1 MALSK
6 EEIRKTYGSETLGIP
21 EKIKKVLLS
30 PSEFFNA
37 VKGEEGFKNA
47 FVYIALISI
56 VSIAL
61 NYFLSSQYSAM
72 LARFGLPSALG
83 IAIILV
89 IWLFGL
95 IFSFIAVGFF
105 HIFVYLLG
113 GKEGFTNTY
122 KAFAYAS
129 TPSSLLG
136 WIPFIGIIFSLWSL
150 YLEIKG
156 ISVLQNMGMG
166 RALAVILIPIAIIA
180 IIIFLLFYA
189 LIMSILNPVAVVE

>member
-6 EEIRKTYGSETLGIP
+6 EEIRKAYGSEKLGIP

-37 VKGEEGFKNA
+37 VKSEEGFKNA
-47 FVYIALISI
+47 FAYLALISI
-56 VSIAL
+56 VSVAL
-61 NYFLSSQYSAM
+61 NYFISSQYRVM
-72 LARFGLPSALG
+72 LVELGLPSALG
-83 IAIILV
+83 IAIVLV
-89 IWLFGL
+89 IWLLGL
-95 IFSFIAVGFF
+95 ILSFIVVGFV

-113 GKEGFTNTY
+113 GKEGFSNTY

-129 TPSSLLG
+129 TPSSLFG

-156 ISVLQNMGMG
+156 ISMLQKMGMG
-166 RALAVILIPIAIIA
+166 RALAA
-180 IIIFLLFYA
+180 IIIPIMVIVIVIYLFFLA
-189 LIMSILNPVAVVE
+189 MIMAYLSPTIVE